1 MAKPRIFIS
10 STFYDLRQVREDL
23 ERFIKELGYD
33 PVRNETG
40 SIPYGKEKSPE
51 EYAYREVE
59 LSDIIVSIIGGRF
72 GSESRQENGYSI
84 TQKELKRA
92 LDQGIQVYI
101 FIEKNVLSE
110 YSTYQLNKDNKSIKY
125 MFVDDIRIFEFI
137 EHLYKLP
144 RNNPIAPFE
153 SSNDIVQYLKTQWS
167 GIFQRF
173 LQEQKR
179 LSEIKTLDEMKS
191 VSNTLQELVKF
202 LTEERRNKDEAIKNI
217 LMSNHPAF
225 RRFAELTNTT
235 YRVFFTNI
243 NELNTWLK
251 ARGWKEIPEEEFDK
265 DSYREWLNK
274 VNNKYIALKEDIFDD
289 RNILKFY
296 DENNWSDEWIQVIET
311 SSQSNEEDLPF

>member
-1 MAKPRIFIS
+1 
-10 STFYDLRQVREDL
+10 
-23 ERFIKELGYD
+23 
-33 PVRNETG
+33 
-40 SIPYGKEKSPE
+40 
-51 EYAYREVE
+51 
-59 LSDIIVSIIGGRF
+59 
-72 GSESRQENGYSI
+72 
-84 TQKELKRA
+84 
-92 LDQGIQVYI
+92 
-101 FIEKNVLSE
+101 
-110 YSTYQLNKDNKSIKY
+110 

-167 GIFQRF
+167 GLFQRF

-235 YRVFFTNI
+235 YRVFFTNK
-243 NELNTWLK
+243 NELTTWLK
-251 ARGWKEIPEEEFDK
+251 ARGWKEIPEEDFDK

-311 SSQSNEEDLPF
+311 SSSSNEEDLPF